1 MVKKNLLSALAAA
14 LLLSISAC
22 GPTQSLTSQS
32 SQSGQSS
39 SASQAAGMLGSL
51 LEGLISNSVK
61 VTEKTLQGT
70 WIYQSPACRFTS
82 EDALTQAGGA
92 VAATTAENKLNDIFT
107 KAGIVQGSTK
117 FTFNSDN
124 TCSVEI
130 GGKSMGGT
138 YSLNS
143 ESRNITIAVYGGLVK
158 FNGKVFYSGKT
169 LSVLFDANKLL
180 STIQII
186 AAFTSK
192 SDSMLGSLASML
204 GNVDGMM
211 IGMNFTR

>member
-1 MVKKNLLSALAAA
+1 MVKKKLLSTLAAA
-14 LLLSISAC
+14 LLLTLSAC
-22 GPTQSLTSQS
+22 GPTQSLTSPS
-32 SQSGQSS
+32 SQSTQGSS
-39 SASQAAGMLGSL
+39 TSQAAGMLGSL

-92 VAATTAENKLNDIFT
+92 VAATTVEGKLNEIFT
-107 KAGIVQGSTK
+107 KAGIVKGSTK
-117 FTFNSDN
+117 FIFNSDN

-130 GGKSMGGT
+130 GGKTMGGT

-143 ESRNITIAVYGGLVK
+143 ETRTITIAVTGGLVK
-158 FNGKVFYSGKT
+158 LSGKVFYSGKT

-180 STIQII
+180 STLQLI
-186 AAFTSK
+186 ATFTGK
-192 SDSMLGSLASML
+192 SDSMLGSVASML

-211 IGMNFTR
+211 VGMNFTR